1 MKNNEPCHT
10 PKNNNNNNINFFF
23 KSSIYFFVLF
33 LYFCVFLDTKHNFY
47 MFLAIVQLYVWV
59 NKDQLKIRL
68 PALHHHHHHHHHKH
82 HHHFHCCFPP
92 TPTKTTKPPQTSR
105 IHILLS
111 QRNTHT
117 NLYTN
122 TNTNTYHKTYV
133 HIPIYTSHCWN
144 QLNNKCKQ
152 TPTNSN
158 LTMLKSVEM
167 GFG

>member
-1 MKNNEPCHT
+1 MSHT
-10 PKNNNNNNINFFF
+10 KKKIIIITLIFF

-68 PALHHHHHHHHHKH
+68 PALHHHHHHHHHHHKH

-92 TPTKTTKPPQTSR
+92 TPTETTKPPQTSR

-117 NLYTN
+117 NLY

-152 TPTNSN
+152 TPTDSN
-158 LTMLKSVEM
+158 LTTLKSVEM
-167 GFG
+167 GFS